1 VEDNKG
7 KAVEHKM
14 EDTPVVDDGKTPKVT
29 CFNCGEFG
37 HFSTDCREPRICF
50 ICQTANHVV
59 RDYPEWLKPIAAAQ
73 YLGSALQGLGFFFH
87 VEVQEEENR
96 RGYMKF
102 LDNYVVL
109 TIEEGGDPY
118 KGGCEQSENAV

>member
-1 VEDNKG
+1 VAE
-7 KAVEHKM
+7 
-14 EDTPVVDDGKTPKVT
+14 T
-29 CFNCGEFG
+29 NCSSSIFGECTTRVG
-37 HFSTDCREPRICF
+37 I
-50 ICQTANHVV
+50 
-59 RDYPEWLKPIAAAQ
+59 
-73 YLGSALQGLGFFFH
+73 FFH

-118 KGGCEQSENAV
+118 KGGCEQSENVV

>member
-1 VEDNKG
+1 LQQLNIWGVHHKG
-7 KAVEHKM
+7 W
-14 EDTPVVDDGKTPKVT
+14 D
-29 CFNCGEFG
+29 
-37 HFSTDCREPRICF
+37 
-50 ICQTANHVV
+50 
-59 RDYPEWLKPIAAAQ
+59 
-73 YLGSALQGLGFFFH
+73 FFH

-118 KGGCEQSENAV
+118 KGGCEQSENVV

>member
-1 VEDNKG
+1 VQHRGWD
-7 KAVEHKM
+7 
-14 EDTPVVDDGKTPKVT
+14 
-29 CFNCGEFG
+29 
-37 HFSTDCREPRICF
+37 
-50 ICQTANHVV
+50 
-59 RDYPEWLKPIAAAQ
+59 
-73 YLGSALQGLGFFFH
+73 FFFH

-118 KGGCEQSENAV
+118 KGGCEQSENVV